1 MAIKGVVSDQ
11 TVNAIKEYEKAG
23 GKFVVC
29 TGRTPSSIKA
39 RALQYGFPTFVA
51 CHQGSLLTD
60 VATGEIIYNGGVDHE
75 LASRVISVVGKE
87 YDVIAYVGDEL
98 LYQTDC
104 RYVQVLSKTSPC
116 TRVNDLAKEIL
127 IRGEKVNRIIISTIP
142 ELVESLI
149 DKYTQIFGKDLYVN
163 SGASYIVEF
172 VSKKHSK
179 KQAVEFLAKYYDF
192 PYSQIMTVGDST
204 NDSDNLERAA
214 LGLAVKNAH
223 PALLQIADRVI
234 CSNDEHIAKY
244 ILENIII

>member
-1 MAIKGVVSDQ
+1 M
-11 TVNAIKEYEKAG
+11 
-23 GKFVVC
+23 
-29 TGRTPSSIKA
+29 
-39 RALQYGFPTFVA
+39 
-51 CHQGSLLTD
+51 
-60 VATGEIIYNGGVDHE
+60 
-75 LASRVISVVGKE
+75 VGKE

-149 DKYTQIFGKDLYVN
+149 DKYTQIFGKDLHVN
-163 SGASYIVEF
+163 SGAPYIVEF

-204 NDSDNLERAA
+204 NDLPLFDGEWHCVAVGNADERLKKVADEIT
-214 LGLAVKNAH
+214 VPVQEH
-223 PALLQIADRVI
+223 PIKVLID
-234 CSNDEHIAKY
+234 KY
-244 ILENIII
+244 I